1 MRLLPTLP
9 LSAFL
14 LACVALLAGCASLD
28 PAGESLQRAQYAWS
42 GAIRW
47 GDFSGAR
54 SLVDPEL
61 LDERPVTELDLRRY
75 EQIEISHY
83 RDHGASRD
91 LEAGTAVRD
100 IEIGVV
106 NRHTLTER
114 KVDYRE
120 TWRYDAEADRWWNT
134 SGLPD
139 LWDGD

>member
-1 MRLLPTLP
+1 MRLIPRTL
-9 LSAFL
+9 L
-14 LACVALLAGCASLD
+14 LAGAVLLAGCASLD
-28 PAGESLQRAQYAWS
+28 PRAESLDRAQYAWS

-47 GDFSGAR
+47 GDFDGAT
-54 SLVDPEL
+54 SLVDPEHL
-61 LDERPVTELDLRRY
+61 EQHPVTGLDLRRY
-75 EQIEISHY
+75 EQVEISHY
-83 RDHGASRD
+83 RDHGASQN
-91 LEAGTAVRD
+91 LEAGTAARE

>member
-1 MRLLPTLP
+1 MRLL
-9 LSAFL
+9 LSPKLLVL
-14 LACVALLAGCASLD
+14 LACTALGGCASLD
-28 PAGESLQRAQYAWS
+28 PKAESLERAQYAWS

-47 GDFSGAR
+47 GDFDGATA
-54 SLVDPEL
+54 LIDP
-61 LDERPVTELDLRRY
+61 DHRGQHPVTDLDFRRY
-75 EQIEISHY
+75 EQIEVSHY
-83 RDHGASRD
+83 RDHGSSSN
-91 LEAGTAVRD
+91 LEAGTAARD